1 MWVRGTGKGNTPQ
14 LLGVLTA
21 PRPTGPFTWVRKH
34 GSMDPFH
41 TVAKGIANYPPGYQY
56 ADATIWQHP
65 NTGRAYV
72 YWRTRVNP
80 SNTGF
85 RAMEL
90 TDDCLDVNRA
100 SDTQLFRTPNRE
112 APAIFMHSNTIYLW
126 TSGTWGWSPCQPFL
140 YNASHPLGPFNTSL
154 NHTWHTY
161 SKPKGFNAS
170 TLNYDVR
177 DGFLA
182 DGDDWIPPRN
192 STLPQAESLCASSP
206 KCQGFNFV
214 AYDQRPPSSQLLH
227 VSYKTTSKRFDPDD
241 AFGLQPPPIPDPG
254 FAGNRKEDGQP
265 GIWAFGSQSTYILPN
280 PAFKEGSRLAQ
291 FVYIADRWTPS
302 DKTSFGTY
310 VWLPL
315 FVEKGRV
322 RVVWH
327 AAWRLDNVTSP
338 FG

>member
-1 MWVRGTGKGNTPQ
+1 
-14 LLGVLTA
+14 
-21 PRPTGPFTWVRKH
+21 
-34 GSMDPFH
+34 
-41 TVAKGIANYPPGYQY
+41 
-56 ADATIWQHP
+56 
-65 NTGRAYV
+65 
-72 YWRTRVNP
+72 
-80 SNTGF
+80 
-85 RAMEL
+85 MEL

-214 AYDQRPPSSQLLH
+214 AYDQRPPSSQQLH
-227 VSYKTTSKRFDPDD
+227 VAYKTTSKRFDPDD
-241 AFGLQPPPIPDPG
+241 VRAAAAADTRSGICWQSQGGRPAGHLGVWLAEHVHTAKPGLQRRQPLGAIRVHCRPVD
-254 FAGNRKEDGQP
+254 AVGQ
-265 GIWAFGSQSTYILPN
+265 
-280 PAFKEGSRLAQ
+280 E
-291 FVYIADRWTPS
+291 
-302 DKTSFGTY
+302 SFGTY

-315 FVEKGRV
+315 FIEKEGE
-322 RVVWH
+322 VVWH
-327 AAWRLDNVTSP
+327 DAWRLDNVTSP
-338 FG
+338 FGRAETAAAVDRSTLRSGGRWPISLKMDL